1 MLRKVIIPEEQ
12 LKKILNRTASIPK
25 IAGVAI
31 AEDCEG
37 NDILKIRF
45 ADGNTSVVPVTGL
58 CEDCIRA
65 DILTGIVILATNK
78 EPFFTLM
85 EQVDEWSSLI
95 SARLKKVYG
104 YEEDE
109 AEAENSEDE
118 CDEDDNDICD
128 WEDWLASQE

>member
-78 EPFFTLM
+78 EQFVTLM
-85 EQVDEWSSLI
+85 EQVDELSSLI
-95 SARLKKVYG
+95 SARLKKTYG
-104 YEEDE
+104 YEENEGENDE
-109 AEAENSEDE
+109 DD
-118 CDEDDNDICD
+118 CDEDDNGICD